1 VKQTASIQ
9 SASLSHAFNLTNSIC
24 AQTVVSDGVGLAYSI
39 NKRHCIFNITALRE
53 HDWTDKLSQ
62 LLEEALLEMRTLI
75 EIDKPPTSKL

>member
-1 VKQTASIQ
+1 
-9 SASLSHAFNLTNSIC
+9 LCPH
-24 AQTVVSDGVGLAYSI
+24 TVVSDGVGLAYSI